1 MKILLNIRN
10 RTDIVI
16 RLLFFLFF
24 YLYLLVWVNPS
35 VSYFIQQPVFLFEK
49 NFLFKHLSHPG
60 GITEYLSQFLSQ
72 FYYFPWLGALI
83 VTLIVWLITY
93 ITGKIII
100 SLGLK
105 RNVLLLQL
113 IPAITLIFL
122 HGKYEYK
129 LESSLV
135 LLFSLTTFLYYLR
148 VSGLKFIY
156 KITVIFLSSVVLYY
170 LSGGD
175 ALVLYIIMCLVLELI
190 SATNYKSFI
199 SADFLILIALLVPWL
214 SARFIFY
221 INLKQAYLH
230 LLAPEEYYIPSPVLY
245 GLYIFY
251 PLLVLY
257 IKLREYFINRTQ
269 IKVLP
274 RKLIKKESLI
284 KPEIVFEFLLIIIL
298 TVFAVM
304 ISVKSEKKL
313 IDKVKYL
320 AYNEEWEK
328 LLELV
333 KDNNPDNRII
343 SFHTNRALFHTGK
356 LACDLFEYSQNF
368 GKYGLLMEG
377 ILDIAYL
384 MDNSDLYFDMGHIG
398 AAQHWAYE
406 AQTKYENSP
415 RVLKR
420 LALTNI
426 INGDFGAAK
435 SILRILK
442 KSILHKKWAGHY
454 LLCIDDPLK
463 LEEDSLVQMKRNIQP
478 RDDFFIS
485 DILDPK
491 RDLQYIL
498 EENIHNRMAFEYLMA
513 YYLLDKDLGSFVNYM
528 IYVYDIGYKEIP
540 KNYEEALLFYI
551 SLRDAKRID
560 LERYKLKRN
569 TLERY
574 RDYAGIIL
582 KNNRSMEAA
591 EAELNKYHGNTYWY
605 YAHYI
610 KPAMSKEE
618 IETYSKK

>member
-1 MKILLNIRN
+1 
-10 RTDIVI
+10 
-16 RLLFFLFF
+16 
-24 YLYLLVWVNPS
+24 LVWINPS
-35 VSYFIQQPVFLFEK
+35 VSYFIQQPVFLFDK
-49 NFLFKHLSHPG
+49 IFLFKHLSHPG
-60 GITEYLSQFLSQ
+60 GITEYLSKFLSQ
-72 FYYFPWLGALI
+72 FFYFPWLGALI
-83 VTLIVWLITY
+83 ITLIVWFITF

-105 RNVLLLQL
+105 KNVLILQL
-113 IPAITLIFL
+113 IPAITFIFL
-122 HGKYEYK
+122 HGKYEYR
-129 LESSLV
+129 LGSSLV
-135 LLFSLTTFLYYLR
+135 LLFSLMTFLYYLH

-156 KITVIFLSSVVLYY
+156 KIIVIFLSSVVLYY
-170 LSGGD
+170 FSGGD
-175 ALVLYIIMCLVLELI
+175 ALILYIIMCLVLELI
-190 SATNYKSFI
+190 NVKNYKSFI
-199 SADFLILIALLVPWL
+199 LADFLILLALLIPWL

-230 LLAPEEYYIPSPVLY
+230 LLVPEEYYIPSPVLY
-245 GLYIFY
+245 GLYIFF
-251 PLLVLY
+251 PLLVMY
-257 IKLREYFINRTQ
+257 IKLREYFVNRTQ

-274 RKLIKKESLI
+274 LKLLKKEFII
-284 KPEIVFEFLLIIIL
+284 KPEIVFELLLIIIL
-298 TVFAVM
+298 SVFTM
-304 ISVKSEKKL
+304 LISVKSEQKL
-313 IDKVKYL
+313 IDRVKYL

-333 KDNNPDNRII
+333 KENPLNNRII
-343 SFHTNRALFHTGK
+343 TFHTNRALFHTGR

-415 RVLKR
+415 RVLKK

-426 INGDFGAAK
+426 INGDFATAK

-442 KSILHKKWAGHY
+442 KSILHKKWANHY

-478 RDDFFIS
+478 RNDFFIS

-498 EENIHNRMAFEYLMA
+498 EENIRNRMAFEYLMA
-513 YYLLDKDLGSFVNYM
+513 YYLLDKDLSSFINYL
-528 IYVYDIGYKEIP
+528 IYVYDIGYKEVP
-540 KNYEEALLFYI
+540 KIYEEALLFYI

-582 KNNRSMEAA
+582 KNNRNMEASK
-591 EAELNKYHGNTYWY
+591 AELNKYHGNTYWY

-610 KPAMSKEE
+610 KPAMSKGE